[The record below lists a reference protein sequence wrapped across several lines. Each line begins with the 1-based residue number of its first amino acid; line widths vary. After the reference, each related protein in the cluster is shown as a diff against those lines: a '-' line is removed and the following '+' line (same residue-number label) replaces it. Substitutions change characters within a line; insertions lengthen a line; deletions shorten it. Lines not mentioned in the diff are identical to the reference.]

1 MRGCSGWYPK
11 MLLLLLLIIIGSR
24 VLTCLSAFAA
34 VPTVWG
40 EVWFNSLIQLNSVRD
55 IGRVINMCYDIEA
68 TSCYFLSLALSLS
81 LLLCLSPCPSYSPSP
96 PP

>member
-1 MRGCSGWYPK
+1 MRAIAIQKERSSMRGCSGWYPA
-11 MLLLLLLIIIGSR
+11 LLLLILIGSR

-55 IGRVINMCYDIEA
+55 SARVIDM
-68 TSCYFLSLALSLS
+68 
-81 LLLCLSPCPSYSPSP
+81 
-96 PP
+96 